1 MCSQSRALAI
11 SCAVLVTMSMASPL
25 AAQIADGGCGAST
38 VRGAHDRSE
47 VA

>member
-25 AAQIADGGCGAST
+25 AAQTTARGAAAT
-38 VRGAHDRSE
+38 GRGAHDRSE